1 VEEKMSKIADAQHFI
16 VDACHL
22 FSVIGFATGDVAEPS
37 QPLCAAVNAVARIG
51 EDKLIEAMKLLD
63 HEANDSGNQTFIADA
78 RPAFDARPHG
88 RNS

>member
-1 VEEKMSKIADAQHFI
+1 MSRPEDAQRVI

-22 FSVIGFATGDVAEPS
+22 FSVIGFATGDGQEPS

-63 HEANDSGNQTFIADA
+63 HERAGK
-78 RPAFDARPHG
+78 
-88 RNS
+88 

>member
-1 VEEKMSKIADAQHFI
+1 MSKIADAQHFI

-22 FSVIGFATGDVAEPS
+22 FSVIGFATGDVVEPS

-63 HEANDSGNQTFIADA
+63 HEANDSETKRSNAA
-78 RPAFDARPHG
+78 LASALRSAP
-88 RNS
+88 